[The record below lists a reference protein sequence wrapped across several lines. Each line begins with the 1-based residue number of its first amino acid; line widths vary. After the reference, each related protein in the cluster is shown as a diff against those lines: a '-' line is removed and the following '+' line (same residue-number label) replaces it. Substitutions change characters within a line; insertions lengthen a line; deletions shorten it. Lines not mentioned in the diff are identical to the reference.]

1 MAASYQPSHR
11 KVNGAQIVASGT
23 PGSTRGLKE
32 FRTVDERSDDTASRG
47 GTVEQFLAMLGAEL
61 LALLIYRLIQIVFGI
76 ELPRR
81 LAKLAA

>member
-1 MAASYQPSHR
+1 
-11 KVNGAQIVASGT
+11 
-23 PGSTRGLKE
+23 
-32 FRTVDERSDDTASRG
+32 
-47 GTVEQFLAMLGAEL
+47 VEQFLAMLGAEL